1 MGRLRATAVWGT
13 LVISK
18 FMIMIMAMTVM
29 MMMMMMVM
37 VMVMMAMTKVMMI
50 MMMTKGNSRVGKFR
64 VTLQCNGAHL
74 SKELPKLR
82 GYLDIS
88 WNYLLVAKYFW
99 LTHMHCRYFCNFLC
113 FEGVFCLE
121 TYITVSFAF
130 CIFWYFWGIFTCR
143 PVSQLLVAAKLNFC

>member
-29 MMMMMMVM
+29 MMMMVM
-37 VMVMMAMTKVMMI
+37 VMMI
-50 MMMTKGNSRVGKFR
+50 MMMTKGKFR

-82 GYLDIS
+82 AILI
-88 WNYLLVAKYFW
+88 
-99 LTHMHCRYFCNFLC
+99 
-113 FEGVFCLE
+113 
-121 TYITVSFAF
+121 
-130 CIFWYFWGIFTCR
+130 
-143 PVSQLLVAAKLNFC
+143 